1 MFAALLCTVLFS
13 ISVISGH
20 RSARHMGGTEANF
33 WRVTVAA
40 VVLGP
45 WCFATGTGLDGAGFS
60 LFVLSGLF
68 GIGVGDIVFFQ
79 ALPRLGSR
87 LTSLLMQCFSAPF
100 GALVEYLWIGT
111 TLHVGQVAA
120 GLVVLLGVAIAL
132 SPGSGAKIGRKA
144 LVIGVSAC
152 LLAALAN
159 AMGAVLSRKAYAVTH
174 AAGESID
181 AGSAGF
187 QRVLG
192 GTILAGI
199 CLLLVKRQE
208 WRVQSRAP
216 GHLVVAVSRKKWQGI
231 WPWVLVNGLA
241 GQTLGVTCMQ
251 LALET
256 TPAGL
261 VLAVIAATPIVVIP
275 FTYFFEGERPT
286 IHSVIGGV
294 IAVAGVIGI
303 ALF

>member
-1 MFAALLCTVLFS
+1 MLAALLCTILFS

-45 WCFATGTGLDGAGFS
+45 WCYATGTGLQGPGFL
-60 LFVLSGLF
+60 LFVLSGMF
-68 GIGVGDIVFFQ
+68 GIGIGDIFFFQ
-79 ALPRLGSR
+79 ALPRLGPR
-87 LTSLLMQCFSAPF
+87 LTALLMQCFSAPF
-100 GALVEYLWIGT
+100 GALVEWLWMGT
-111 TLHVGQVAA
+111 TLRSTQILSGMVI
-120 GLVVLLGVAIAL
+120 LCGVAIAL
-132 SPGSGAKIGRKA
+132 KPGNGHKVAPRA
-144 LVIGVSAC
+144 LVVGLVAC
-152 LLAALAN
+152 TVAALSN
-159 AMGAVLSRKAYAVTH
+159 AMGAVLSRKAYALTW
-174 AAGESID
+174 AAGETID

-187 QRVLG
+187 QRVVG
-192 GTILAGI
+192 GTIMAGL
-199 CLLLVKRQE
+199 CLLVVKRQE

-216 GHLVVAVSRKKWQGI
+216 AHLVVQVSKNKWRGI

-241 GQTLGVTCMQ
+241 GQTLGVTSMQ

-261 VLAVIAATPIVVIP
+261 VLAIIAITPIVVIP
-275 FTYFFEGERPT
+275 FAYFFEGERPT
-286 IHSVIGGV
+286 VRSVIGGI

-303 ALF
+303 ALW